1 MNYLCFIFP
10 SGLWIYIFI
19 FFFSFRNSCVLFY
32 HSYFFRFSFLHDN
45 LGYVSTGISSSVQWH
60 CWTMESCQ
68 YLYLKEM
75 PQVWNG
81 IQSTPETK
89 ETSILWHTLQ
99 ERTYLLKQEND
110 QDSNLFSKRCLFF
123 VLVIHNTNNTNEE

>member
-1 MNYLCFIFP
+1 
-10 SGLWIYIFI
+10 
-19 FFFSFRNSCVLFY
+19 
-32 HSYFFRFSFLHDN
+32 
-45 LGYVSTGISSSVQWH
+45 
-60 CWTMESCQ
+60 MESCQ